1 MMMIVKISRPLHR
14 IVSVDNFCNYSAM
27 LGLRVFEIVDLGHDY
42 DLIKFSCAE
51 DCNYVLTG
59 GPCMISVIISLWK
72 NGFQISIL
80 KSISINLRVN
90 DQIHPQKFSLIYN
103 YYLIFF

>member
-59 GPCMISVIISLWK
+59 DLC
-72 NGFQISIL
+72 
-80 KSISINLRVN
+80 
-90 DQIHPQKFSLIYN
+90 
-103 YYLIFF
+103 IFFYHYVTMREWLPNFNLIITFIDLVATYVHLLELEVEYYDRKSL